1 MTPATPTSPG
11 EPFRLLFV
19 CTGNTCRSPLAEA
32 LTREALDERGWEG
45 GVEVRSAGVAAAPG
59 GRASEGS
66 LEVARKHGL
75 SLEGHRSSPLSAEMA
90 DWADLI
96 LTMSPSHLGAVAMA
110 GGGDRVAV
118 ITEFAARQEAREADP
133 REAAR
138 IAGGVPDPFGGDQEA
153 YEATYRAL
161 EELVEKVLDR
171 LEPVV
176 AP

>member
-1 MTPATPTSPG
+1 MTPSSRTSPG

-32 LTREALDERGWEG
+32 LTRRALKDRGWE

-66 LEVARKHGL
+66 LEMARKHGVP
-75 SLEGHRSSPLSAEMA
+75 LEEHRSVPLSAEMVE
-90 DWADLI
+90 WADLI
-96 LTMSPSHLGAVAMA
+96 LTMSPSHLGGVAMA
-110 GGGDRVAV
+110 GGGERVAV
-118 ITEFAARQEAREADP
+118 ITEFAAGQEAREADP